1 MHNHRTAIVTDVAD
15 VAGGSAATSSR
26 ERQRRYRERRKAG
39 RRMIQVEV
47 NEVELA
53 AALERLHFLDPLKAD
68 DDEAVQQAFDE
79 MVRVLC
85 RALAD
90 DDV

>member
-1 MHNHRTAIVTDVAD
+1 M
-15 VAGGSAATSSR
+15 SASSKA
-26 ERQRRYRERRKAG
+26 RQRRYRERQKSG
-39 RRMIQVEV
+39 RRVLQIEV
-47 NEVELA
+47 DEVELA
-53 AALERLHFLDPLKAD
+53 AALERLNLLDPLKAD
-68 DDEAVQQAFDE
+68 DGEAVQKAFDE

>member
-1 MHNHRTAIVTDVAD
+1 MSIK
-15 VAGGSAATSSR
+15 SPR
-26 ERQRRYRERRKAG
+26 EAQRQRQRRYRERRKFG
-39 RRMIQVEV
+39 RRVMQVEV
-47 NEVELA
+47 DEVELA
-53 AALERLHFLDPLKAD
+53 AALERLHFLSPLKAD

-90 DDV
+90 DA